1 MTTFTQRT
9 IEQQDIIR
17 KAYDFE
23 IEAIEN
29 CDSSRNPWFDTIMAM
44 PNGEELWEAINVAIE
59 MACNDE

>member
-9 IEQQDIIR
+9 TEQQDIIR

-29 CDSSRNPWFDTIMAM
+29 CDGSRNPWFDIIKAM
-44 PNGEELWEAINVAIE
+44 PDGDALWEAINEAVE
-59 MACNDE
+59 MACS

>member
-23 IEAIEN
+23 IEAIAN

-59 MACNDE
+59 MACSDE